1 MCQPGSNKPAD
12 TPSGAGSS
20 QAQVHMEDD
29 NLFDLKP
36 NVPVSM
42 TNMTNMDTNLL
53 KCYHILYIISLYFI
67 ICLLS

>member
-12 TPSGAGSS
+12 TPSGSGPS

-36 NVPVSM
+36 NVPVS
-42 TNMTNMDTNLL
+42 
-53 KCYHILYIISLYFI
+53 
-67 ICLLS
+67 LSYCG

>member
-12 TPSGAGSS
+12 TPSGAGPS

-42 TNMTNMDTNLL
+42 TN
-53 KCYHILYIISLYFI
+53 YE
-67 ICLLS
+67 

>member
-12 TPSGAGSS
+12 TPSGTGSS

-36 NVPVSM
+36 NVPVSY
-42 TNMTNMDTNLL
+42 T
-53 KCYHILYIISLYFI
+53 YI
-67 ICLLS
+67 

>member
-12 TPSGAGSS
+12 TPSGAGPS

-36 NVPVSM
+36 NVPVSGSFYCVVM
-42 TNMTNMDTNLL
+42 V
-53 KCYHILYIISLYFI
+53 FR
-67 ICLLS
+67 

>member
-1 MCQPGSNKPAD
+1 MNIVKLLVNNQNIYLIYITILGICQPGSNKPAD
-12 TPSGAGSS
+12 TPSGTGPS

-42 TNMTNMDTNLL
+42 
-53 KCYHILYIISLYFI
+53 IF
-67 ICLLS
+67 

>member
-12 TPSGAGSS
+12 TPSGAGPS

-36 NVPVSM
+36 NVPVRDSFDFVVM
-42 TNMTNMDTNLL
+42 VLRQNS
-53 KCYHILYIISLYFI
+53 ILVLVEMF
-67 ICLLS
+67 

>member
-12 TPSGAGSS
+12 TPSGAGPS

-36 NVPVSM
+36 NVPVSEH
-42 TNMTNMDTNLL
+42 L
-53 KCYHILYIISLYFI
+53 
-67 ICLLS
+67 

>member
-12 TPSGAGSS
+12 TPSGAGPS

-42 TNMTNMDTNLL
+42 ILTVDSNL
-53 KCYHILYIISLYFI
+53 CVMIFYIIILMQ
-67 ICLLS
+67 

>member
-1 MCQPGSNKPAD
+1 LNIVNIYNIYLINHTILGICQPGSNKPAD
-12 TPSGAGSS
+12 TPSGAGPS

-42 TNMTNMDTNLL
+42 T
-53 KCYHILYIISLYFI
+53 
-67 ICLLS
+67 